1 MKRTINS
8 LKGEVVLM
16 LEKYDLLHEEITP
29 STTKD
34 GITVTL
40 TRKNDSRKF
49 QQFIHYLNSEGIS
62 YDAYF
67 CAIVRRIK
75 VTVFVESGAQG

>member
-1 MKRTINS
+1 MQKTMNS
-8 LKGEVVLM
+8 LRGEVTFM
-16 LEKYDLLHEEITP
+16 LEKYELLHEDITP

-34 GITVTL
+34 GLTITL

-49 QQFIHYLNSEGIS
+49 QHFIHYLNAEHIG

-67 CAIVRRIK
+67 CPIAKRIK
-75 VTVFVESGAQG
+75 VNIFLE

>member
-8 LKGEVVLM
+8 LKAEVVLM
-16 LEKYDLLHEEITP
+16 LEKYDLLHEQITP

-49 QQFIHYLNSEGIS
+49 QQFIHYLNSEGLN

-75 VTVFVESGAQG
+75 VTVFVESGAEG